1 MAEKVEVEVI
11 AKTDKAVKALNNLEN
26 KLEDV
31 SKVGQK
37 NREGFQVLDQATGGY
52 AGKVRDLSGSVKGV
66 TTTSVAPFCFV

>member
-37 NREGFQVLDQATGGY
+37 TERVL
-52 AGKVRDLSGSVKGV
+52 KS
-66 TTTSVAPFCFV
+66 